1 MWAKKSVT
9 LKYESESKKH
19 MRHGKTRRA
28 VIKMRVLYC
37 HLRPRN
43 DGSVDIHL
51 ASDVGRKLSS
61 DKQYEIRYQIHEVT
75 VTCKRGLKIEYKQ
88 GKKIT

>member
-1 MWAKKSVT
+1 
-9 LKYESESKKH
+9 
-19 MRHGKTRRA
+19 
-28 VIKMRVLYC
+28 MRVLYC